1 MVCFGDG
8 VFCTAPR
15 RAAGNAIACAL
26 LKGGRHSE
34 KPEPGLFMRFKPIP
48 RQKKVTVELKH
59 SDDRLLERGAV
70 AVRAGARFRLNKI
83 LVPVD
88 FSDFSTKAVDYAL
101 AFAEQFEARIILLH
115 VVEPA
120 VYPESTMLVATALDD
135 LNNDLRQVAQE
146 RLSELRRGRIGE
158 RAPSELLV
166 RMGRAFSEIAA
177 AAADLDVDLIILAT
191 HGYTGLKHV
200 LLGSTAERV
209 VRHAP
214 CPVLTVRDPEHEF
227 LKPPSAP
234 RTS

>member
-1 MVCFGDG
+1 MK
-8 VFCTAPR
+8 
-15 RAAGNAIACAL
+15 I
-26 LKGGRHSE
+26 
-34 KPEPGLFMRFKPIP
+34 KPVP

-70 AVRAGARFRLNKI
+70 AVGAGARFRLNKI

-146 RLSELRRGRIGE
+146 RLSELRRERIGE

-177 AAADLDVDLIILAT
+177 AAADLDVGLIILAT

-200 LLGSTAERV
+200 LLGSTTERV

>member
-1 MVCFGDG
+1 MK
-8 VFCTAPR
+8 
-15 RAAGNAIACAL
+15 I
-26 LKGGRHSE
+26 
-34 KPEPGLFMRFKPIP
+34 KPVP

-135 LNNDLRQVAQE
+135 LNNDLRQVAQQK
-146 RLSELRRGRIGE
+146 LSELRRERIGE

>member
-1 MVCFGDG
+1 MK
-8 VFCTAPR
+8 
-15 RAAGNAIACAL
+15 I
-26 LKGGRHSE
+26 
-34 KPEPGLFMRFKPIP
+34 KPVP

-70 AVRAGARFRLNKI
+70 AVGAGARFRLNKI

-146 RLSELRRGRIGE
+146 RLSELRRRRIGE